1 MGSRLPLRVQA
12 DATAKSALA
21 LWREMCED
29 VYFADAPFKVETN
42 LQGQII
48 MSPASWLHGAYQS
61 EILILIRKHADA
73 AGAKGRVI
81 VECAVLTADGVKVPD
96 VAWVTAERLK
106 SNQDGMVITS
116 GPQICVEVLSRSN
129 TVAERLKKATLYF
142 AAGSAEV
149 WLCGPAGEMTFLE
162 VLGERAAS
170 AIFPDFPKT
179 VVLEDLG

>member
-12 DATAKSALA
+12 DATTKSALA

-29 VYFADAPFKVETN
+29 LYFADAPFKVETN

-48 MSPASWLHGAYQS
+48 MSPVSWLHGAYQS
-61 EILILIRKHADA
+61 EILMLIRKHADA
-73 AGAKGRVI
+73 AGAKGRLI
-81 VECAVLTADGVKVPD
+81 VECAVLTSDGVKVPD

-106 SNQDGMVITS
+106 SNQDSMVITS
-116 GPQICVEVLSRSN
+116 GPQICVEVLSPSN
-129 TVAERLKKATLYF
+129 TMAERSKKATLYF

-149 WLCGPAGEMTFLE
+149 WLCGPTGEMTFLE
-162 VLGERAAS
+162 ASGERAAS